1 MRSAIITIAL
11 LFFSSTPSIAHPQP
25 IAEIQL
31 ISREDAAALDARD
44 SNAFF
49 SEASDLWKRKG
60 GGGGGGKGG
69 GSSGSSGSSGGS
81 GSSSS
86 GSSGSSSGSSS
97 SGYVRSYSL
106 PRGAGVRVVVFERTE
121 LEVVLQ

>member
-1 MRSAIITIAL
+1 MRSAILAIAW

-25 IAEIQL
+25 ITDIQL

-44 SNAFF
+44 NNAFF

-69 GSSGSSGSSGGS
+69 GSSGSS
-81 GSSSS
+81 SS

-97 SGYVRSYSL
+97 SGYVPSSSKRS
-106 PRGAGVRVVVFERTE
+106 AVRVVVCERKA